1 MAGGLKH
8 DSTIAM
14 SITAK
19 DEVTPVLGRMNK
31 SFNNT
36 KKQTSAVNQQFRFMR
51 GGMGQLG
58 HQIQDVAVQLQMGQ
72 NALLVF
78 GQQGGQIASIF
89 GHHGAVV
96 GAVLAVGA
104 AIATSLLPSLFK
116 TSESMKEAEEST
128 KKLALKVNELAGAKR
143 ELALLQLAERMREN
157 SDATG
162 EMTEEVN
169 RSRRAVYSGFLATEQ
184 YIETQE
190 ELEKATKASAAQLQ
204 TLREEQELLNHINSG
219 GTEAG
224 KKKLDQLDEE
234 IAFYGLAS
242 EAIDIYKVQASK
254 LSKDEKKAATD
265 RIIQLALLKKAEQ
278 DRIEQQKEAEK
289 QKKEGLKNL
298 EATMRAQDARR
309 AQAERIAKAE
319 ESRQKLGLER
329 IRRLL
334 KTQGQLLEDSYKE
347 EKKLLDEAVEDKEER
362 DNLLLQLEA
371 KYLSDVAALKL
382 KAAKALEKQKAKETA
397 DAAEQ
402 MREQIRQQE
411 EAMRDFKDTYRPI
424 FDELGDG
431 FVDAIT
437 GAENFADSI
446 KAMAKSVVDSLL
458 RIAVQKLIID
468 QLFGVFTKK
477 FGPSTSQGGV
487 GDLGT
492 LNQRGGI
499 NNISGLSFDGGGFT
513 GNGARSGGLDNKGGF
528 MAMVHPRETI
538 VDHTKGQSTGGVTI
552 VQNINVS
559 TGVQQT
565 VRAEIATL
573 MPQIANAAKNAVA
586 DSRMRGGSYS
596 KALGA

>member
-278 DRIEQQKEAEK
+278 DRIERQKQNEKASKEALKVAEADKRK
-289 QKKEGLKNL
+289 QDQL
-298 EATMRAQDARR
+298 D

-319 ESRQKLGLER
+319 ESRLKSGLKRIKTALMTER
-329 IRRLL
+329 
-334 KTQGQLLEDSYKE
+334 QLLD
-347 EKKLLDEAVEDKEER
+347 ANHAADKELIDLAVKDEKEKFG
-362 DNLLLQLEA
+362 LLLQLQA
-371 KYLSDVAALKL
+371 KYLNDVAALEL
-382 KAAKALEKQKAKETA
+382 KAAKKLEQQKAKEIA

-402 MREQIRQQE
+402 MREKMRQQE
-411 EAMRDFKDTYRPI
+411 EAMQDFKDTYRPI

-437 GAENFADSI
+437 GAENFADAV
-446 KAMAKSVVDSLL
+446 KAMSKSVVDSLL
-458 RIAVQKLIID
+458 RIAVQKLIVD
-468 QLFGVFTKK
+468 KLFDAFTLKL
-477 FGPSTSQGGV
+477 GPSGGQGGV
-487 GDLGT
+487 GDLST

-499 NNISGLSFDGGGFT
+499 NNIGNIGGGGGGFT
-513 GNGARSGGLDNKGGF
+513 GGVSGSGGLGGQGGS
-528 MAMVHPRETI
+528 MAMAIERKTV
-538 VDHTKGQSTGGVTI
+538 VDHAKGQSNGGVTI

-573 MPQIANAAKNAVA
+573 MPQIANAAKSAVA

>member
-8 DSTIAM
+8 NSTIAM
-14 SITAK
+14 SISAK
-19 DEVTPVLGRMNK
+19 DEVSPVLNRVNQ
-31 SFNNT
+31 SFKNT
-36 KKQTSAVNQQFRFMR
+36 KKQTNALNQQFRFMR

-96 GAVLAVGA
+96 GAFLAVGA

-116 TSESMKEAEEST
+116 TSESMKEAEESA
-128 KKLALKVNELAGAKR
+128 KDLALKVNELAGAQR
-143 ELALLQLAERMREN
+143 DLAAIQMAQKMLEVSEAISDQQDKLAGLAEKVANQPGLYRN
-157 SDATG
+157 STKA
-162 EMTEEVN
+162 
-169 RSRRAVYSGFLATEQ
+169 
-184 YIETQE
+184 QE
-190 ELEKATKASAAQLQ
+190 EYSNSVAEAVALIENLAEQ
-204 TLREEQELLNHINSG
+204 QELLNHINSG

-242 EAIDIYKVQASK
+242 EAINIYKIQASN

-278 DRIEQQKEAEK
+278 DRVEQQKEAEK

-329 IRRLL
+329 IKKSL
-334 KTQGQLLEDSYKE
+334 KTQGQLLKDQYDIDKE
-347 EKKLLDEAVEDKEER
+347 LLEKAVEDKKER

-382 KAAKALEKQKAKETA
+382 KAAKALEKQKAEEIA

-411 EAMRDFKDTYRPI
+411 EAMREFKDTYRPI

-468 QLFGVFTKK
+468 QLFGAFTKK
-477 FGPSTSQGGV
+477 FGPSGGQDGV

-499 NNISGLSFDGGGFT
+499 NNIGNISFDGGGFT
-513 GNGARSGGLDNKGGF
+513 GNGARSGGLDGKGGF
-528 MAMVHPRETI
+528 MAMVHPRETV

-552 VQNINVS
+552 VQNINVT

-586 DSRMRGGSYS
+586 DSRMRGGSYG